1 MYTATNVVSNSVLPQ
16 SEESGGSDPDS
27 DSDSTDLVLKNISM
41 SITPGEKI
49 AICGRSGR

>member
-1 MYTATNVVSNSVLPQ
+1 VLTFSNSD
-16 SEESGGSDPDS
+16 ESNQLELENSDKS
-27 DSDSTDLVLKNISM
+27 DAADLVLRNVSL